1 MKELARMDFN
11 RKLVLADGTVFLGNG
26 FGSNKEVVCDII
38 FHTGM
43 TGYQEILTDP
53 SYYEQIVVMT
63 YPMIGNYG
71 ISSDDYQTSV
81 GGASALIVKEY
92 CEVPSN
98 WRSIKSLDEFL
109 KERDISGL
117 CDVDT
122 RALTIK
128 IRNNGTTRGIIVDT
142 NVTDEDAV
150 AKLNSAPTI
159 NDHVKRVSPTESYK
173 IPVKNKKF
181 RIVIMTFGAKVE
193 GLINELV
200 NRDCEVIVV
209 PYNVSAA
216 DISSLSPD
224 GIILGNGP
232 GSPSAIPEVLPVI
245 KELQAKY
252 PLFGVSLGHQ
262 LFALAN
268 GATISKMKFG
278 HHGRNFPVKDIAT
291 NRTLITSQ
299 NHLYQVEKS
308 SLEGAD
314 LELTHFA
321 INDDTTEGIKHKKYP
336 AFSVQF
342 LPETHVGPQDSKDL
356 FDQFVESL
364 RGDAK
369 DG

>member
-1 MKELARMDFN
+1 MNFN
-11 RKLVLADGTVFLGNG
+11 RKLVLADGTVFQGNG
-26 FGSNKEVVCDII
+26 FGSNKEAICDVI

-53 SYYEQIVVMT
+53 SYYNKIVVMT

-71 ISSDDYQTSV
+71 ISSDDYQTSI

-92 CEVPSN
+92 CEIPSN

-109 KERDISGL
+109 KERDIAGL
-117 CDVDT
+117 YDVDT

-128 IRNNGTTRGIIVDT
+128 IRNSGTMKGIIVDS
-142 NVTDEDAV
+142 NAPDEDAV
-150 AKLNSAPTI
+150 AKLKSAAII
-159 NDHVKRVSPTESYK
+159 NDHVKHVSPNESYK

-181 RIVIMTFGAKVE
+181 RIIIMTFGARVE

-209 PYNVSAA
+209 PYNISAE

-232 GSPSAIPEVLPVI
+232 GNPSDIPEVLPVI
-245 KELQAKY
+245 KELQGKY
-252 PLFGVSLGHQ
+252 PLLGVSLGHQ

-278 HHGRNFPVKDIAT
+278 HHGRNYPVKDIAT

-299 NHLYQVEKS
+299 NHLYQVEKN
-308 SLEGAD
+308 SLEGAN

-321 INDDTTEGIKHKKYP
+321 INDDTTEGIKHKQYP

-342 LPETHVGPQDSKDL
+342 LPEAHVGPQDSKKL
-356 FDQFVESL
+356 FDHFVQSL
-364 RGDAK
+364 RGDE
-369 DG
+369 